1 MSSAVGLRIG
11 LIVFVVTILQ
21 VSAFSSL
28 TIDRGGPDVLLVTLV
43 SIALLRGAVTGAI
56 AGFAAGLIVDV
67 TTLGTL
73 GLTSLLLT
81 LAGYWAGRYGETTGR
96 SRAHAPL
103 VATVTATVLFELGG
117 YGLHVML
124 GEPISARTI
133 LVALPATV
141 VCNALLAYPV
151 FGLIRRLVGTTERIE
166 RAPEVELLV

>member
-1 MSSAVGLRIG
+1 MSAAVGIRIA

-21 VSAFSSL
+21 VSAFSSV
-28 TIDRGGPDVLLVTLV
+28 TVAGGGFDVLLVTLV
-43 SIALLRGAVTGAI
+43 SIALLRGAVTGAV

-103 VATVTATVLFELGG
+103 AATVAATVLVAFGG
-117 YGLHVML
+117 YGLQSML
-124 GEPISARTI
+124 GEPVAARVV

-141 VCNALLAYPV
+141 LWNALLAYPV
-151 FGLIRRLVGTTERIE
+151 FGLVRRLVGTTEHAQ
-166 RAPEVELLV
+166 RAREVELLV